1 MEVLRHADVDPLAD
15 ARDLIVRHEAEH
27 VCHVASFDA
36 ERSERLDEGVDRSPP
51 VGDHLPR
58 FQPGYVDVRYPG
70 LGNAVRVERVEQR
83 LSQERLGRMAGTNQ
97 TYISLLEAGEINVTF
112 NKLCRIAEAL
122 EVEVSDLV
130 R

>member
-1 MEVLRHADVDPLAD
+1 MPS
-15 ARDLIVRHEAEH
+15 
-27 VCHVASFDA
+27 AS
-36 ERSERLDEGVDRSPP
+36 SGWSS
-51 VGDHLPR
+51 G
-58 FQPGYVDVRYPG
+58 YPG
-70 LGNAVRVERVEQR
+70 
-83 LSQERLGRMAGTNQ
+83 RMVGTNQ

>member
-1 MEVLRHADVDPLAD
+1 MDDVELNK
-15 ARDLIVRHEAEH
+15 RRK
-27 VCHVASFDA
+27 
-36 ERSERLDEGVDRSPP
+36 R
-51 VGDHLPR
+51 
-58 FQPGYVDVRYPG
+58 
-70 LGNAVRVERVEQR
+70 LGNAARVERVEQR
-83 LSQERLGRMAGTNQ
+83 LSQERLGRMVGTNQ

>member
-1 MEVLRHADVDPLAD
+1 MPS
-15 ARDLIVRHEAEH
+15 
-27 VCHVASFDA
+27 AS
-36 ERSERLDEGVDRSPP
+36 SGWSS
-51 VGDHLPR
+51 
-58 FQPGYVDVRYPG
+58 GYPK
-70 LGNAVRVERVEQR
+70 NA
-83 LSQERLGRMAGTNQ
+83 SGRMVGTNQ

>member
-1 MEVLRHADVDPLAD
+1 MDDVELNK
-15 ARDLIVRHEAEH
+15 RRK
-27 VCHVASFDA
+27 
-36 ERSERLDEGVDRSPP
+36 R
-51 VGDHLPR
+51 
-58 FQPGYVDVRYPG
+58 

-83 LSQERLGRMAGTNQ
+83 LSQERLGRMVCTNQ
-97 TYISLLEAGEINVTF
+97 TYISLLEAGEINVMF

>member
-1 MEVLRHADVDPLAD
+1 MDDVELNK
-15 ARDLIVRHEAEH
+15 RRK
-27 VCHVASFDA
+27 
-36 ERSERLDEGVDRSPP
+36 R
-51 VGDHLPR
+51 
-58 FQPGYVDVRYPG
+58 

-83 LSQERLGRMAGTNQ
+83 LSQERLGTNQ

>member
-1 MEVLRHADVDPLAD
+1 MDDVELNK
-15 ARDLIVRHEAEH
+15 RRK
-27 VCHVASFDA
+27 
-36 ERSERLDEGVDRSPP
+36 R
-51 VGDHLPR
+51 
-58 FQPGYVDVRYPG
+58 

-83 LSQERLGRMAGTNQ
+83 LSQERLGRMVGTNQ
-97 TYISLLEAGEINVTF
+97 TYISLLEINVTF

>member
-1 MEVLRHADVDPLAD
+1 MDDVELNK
-15 ARDLIVRHEAEH
+15 RRK
-27 VCHVASFDA
+27 
-36 ERSERLDEGVDRSPP
+36 R
-51 VGDHLPR
+51 
-58 FQPGYVDVRYPG
+58 

-83 LSQERLGRMAGTNQ
+83 LSQERLGRMVGTNQ
-97 TYISLLEAGEINVTF
+97 TYIEAGEINVTF

>member
-1 MEVLRHADVDPLAD
+1 MRFARKTLYILNKSLHITNENGGMDDVELNK
-15 ARDLIVRHEAEH
+15 RRK
-27 VCHVASFDA
+27 
-36 ERSERLDEGVDRSPP
+36 R
-51 VGDHLPR
+51 
-58 FQPGYVDVRYPG
+58 

-83 LSQERLGRMAGTNQ
+83 LSQERLGRMVGTNQ

>member
-1 MEVLRHADVDPLAD
+1 MDDVELNK
-15 ARDLIVRHEAEH
+15 RRK
-27 VCHVASFDA
+27 
-36 ERSERLDEGVDRSPP
+36 R
-51 VGDHLPR
+51 
-58 FQPGYVDVRYPG
+58 

-83 LSQERLGRMAGTNQ
+83 LSQERLGRMVGTNQ

-130 R
+130 RKSAPALPGTISSTYHRPSSLCQRCFVLPQISTV

>member
-1 MEVLRHADVDPLAD
+1 MAGLAD
-15 ARDLIVRHEAEH
+15 PGSTSRSFRDYFISLLSAKHYM
-27 VCHVASFDA
+27 D
-36 ERSERLDEGVDRSPP
+36 
-51 VGDHLPR
+51 
-58 FQPGYVDVRYPG
+58 DVELNKRRKR

-83 LSQERLGRMAGTNQ
+83 LSQERLGRMVGTNQ

>member
-1 MEVLRHADVDPLAD
+1 MPS
-15 ARDLIVRHEAEH
+15 
-27 VCHVASFDA
+27 AS
-36 ERSERLDEGVDRSPP
+36 SGWSS
-51 VGDHLPR
+51 
-58 FQPGYVDVRYPG
+58 GYPK
-70 LGNAVRVERVEQR
+70 NAW
-83 LSQERLGRMAGTNQ
+83 AGWSANQ

>member
-1 MEVLRHADVDPLAD
+1 MDDVELNK
-15 ARDLIVRHEAEH
+15 RRK
-27 VCHVASFDA
+27 
-36 ERSERLDEGVDRSPP
+36 R
-51 VGDHLPR
+51 
-58 FQPGYVDVRYPG
+58 

-83 LSQERLGRMAGTNQ
+83 LFQERLGRMVGTNQ

-112 NKLCRIAEAL
+112 NKLRRIAEAL

>member
-1 MEVLRHADVDPLAD
+1 MDDVELNK
-15 ARDLIVRHEAEH
+15 RRK
-27 VCHVASFDA
+27 
-36 ERSERLDEGVDRSPP
+36 R
-51 VGDHLPR
+51 
-58 FQPGYVDVRYPG
+58 

-83 LSQERLGRMAGTNQ
+83 LSKNAWAGWSAPTRP
-97 TYISLLEAGEINVTF
+97 TSACSRAGEINVTF